1 MSRLEIHMNEFRRVF
16 KRCEPKMRVESHDS
30 YKHLIRNT
38 CILHKYLERT
48 TVGRSVN
55 FVGCIGGPICNE
67 ITRKLGLGAILDCEI
82 VHKEVYDLIKKNY
95 RGTVKI

>member
-1 MSRLEIHMNEFRRVF
+1 MSRLEIHMSDFKRVF
-16 KRCEPKMRVESHDS
+16 KECKPKPEAYS
-30 YKHLIRNT
+30 YST

-67 ITRKLGLGAILDCEI
+67 ITMKLGLGILPSCEI
-82 VHKEVYDLIKKNY
+82 VHETIYDLIKKNY